1 MIYELVSEHCRQSR
15 MTHDR
20 LDYRDKMILAPM
32 VKIGTLPFRLLAL
45 QYGADIVYT
54 EEIID
59 KRLLASERLDN
70 PVLGTVDY
78 IDRRDNSLV
87 FRTCAREK
95 PKLGDETILDS
106 SEMINFSCNMDTFT
120 FQ

>member
-95 PKLGDETILDS
+95 SKLGDVTILDS
-106 SEMINFSCNMDTFT
+106 S
-120 FQ
+120 

>member
-1 MIYELVSEHCRQSR
+1 
-15 MTHDR
+15 MTNER

-32 VKIGTLPFRLLAL
+32 VKIGCLPFRLLAL
-45 QYGADIVYT
+45 DYGADIVYT

-59 KRLLASERLDN
+59 KRLLSSDRLEN

-87 FRTCAREK
+87 FRCAVIGQYYYQAAFHWSGHAHERRC
-95 PKLGDETILDS
+95 GS
-106 SEMINFSCNMDTFT
+106 
-120 FQ
+120 